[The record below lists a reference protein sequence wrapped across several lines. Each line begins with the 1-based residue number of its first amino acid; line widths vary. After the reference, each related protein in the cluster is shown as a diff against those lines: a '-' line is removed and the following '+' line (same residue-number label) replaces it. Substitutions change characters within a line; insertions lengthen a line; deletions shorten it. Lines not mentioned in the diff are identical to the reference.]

1 MTTTTQ
7 DFTYSFTSSKTPAA
21 VFELLLHID
30 QWWSGQY
37 EETIKG
43 KSEKINDEF
52 TFRAGGGAH
61 YSKQK
66 LVELIP
72 NRKIVWLVTDSTLSF
87 LSDTGEWTGTR
98 ICFDISTDDN
108 KTKVTFTHDGLI
120 PDIECYDACSGGW
133 TKYLEQLKKKLN

>member
-7 DFTYSFTSSKTPAA
+7 DFTYSFTSSKTPAE
-21 VFELLLHID
+21 VFQLLLNID
-30 QWWSGQY
+30 QWWTGQY
-37 EETIKG
+37 EETTKG

-52 TFRAGGGAH
+52 TFRAGRGAH

-72 NRKIVWLVTDSTLSF
+72 NKKIVWLVTDSTLSF
-87 LSDTGEWTGTR
+87 LSDTGEWIGTK
-98 ICFDISTDDN
+98 ICFDISMEGN
-108 KTKVTFTHDGLI
+108 QTKVIFTHDGLV